1 MIKYMTGGVLVINQ
15 IFIKCNANLVSVIK
29 IKSYYCYI
37 HFLIYVIQYLCYV
50 LIFVFLFSW
59 LLSAIYPVLLVNI

>member
-29 IKSYYCYI
+29 IKS
-37 HFLIYVIQYLCYV
+37 
-50 LIFVFLFSW
+50 
-59 LLSAIYPVLLVNI
+59 